1 MKKAFTLVEVLVVLL
16 LLGLLFG
23 LLSYVLKA
31 GIESSLFVVESS
43 QRLRD
48 ESLLVW
54 NIQRKLMSAK
64 DAYIEEDRLFLHT
77 YAGDYY
83 EGMVKCAYIFKDGT
97 LYYYEFPYPYGS
109 INFYEEEKL
118 IKLAKFK
125 SFSFLAESTGT
136 TQKTFRGLPER
147 YRIIIEDR
155 EYVLKP

>member
-23 LLSYVLKA
+23 LLSYVLKS
-31 GIESSLFVVESS
+31 GTESSLFVVESS

-64 DAYIEEDRLFLHT
+64 DAYMEEDKLFLHT

-125 SFSFLAESTGT
+125 SFSFLAESAGT
-136 TQKTFRGLPER
+136 TQKTFRGLPEK
-147 YRIIIEDR
+147 YHIIIEDR